1 MINVYVFLFGGLLLS
16 IAANM
21 YFIIAARLVIGFAS
35 GLASVLV
42 PVYLGE
48 IAAPTL
54 RGALGTHSV
63 THLRTHSLTH
73 PPTHSY
79 SLTHL
84 LTHLLT
90 TSS

>member
-1 MINVYVFLFGGLLLS
+1 MINIYVFLFGGLLLS

-21 YFIIAARLVIGFAS
+21 YFIIVARLVIGFAS

-54 RGALGTHSV
+54 RGALGTYALDPSLM
-63 THLRTHSLTH
+63 THLR
-73 PPTHSY
+73 
-79 SLTHL
+79 
-84 LTHLLT
+84 
-90 TSS
+90 

>member
-1 MINVYVFLFGGLLLS
+1 MMINIYVFLLGGLLLS

-21 YFIIAARLVIGFAS
+21 YFIIVARLVIGFAS

-54 RGALGTHSV
+54 RGALGA
-63 THLRTHSLTH
+63 
-73 PPTHSY
+73 Y
-79 SLTHL
+79 SLARL
-84 LTHLLT
+84 LIYH
-90 TSS
+90 